1 MGFEVGRVDHQ
12 PKRLTTLARQLGED
26 LVEHAKTAPAHEPII
41 DRLVRPVVAGRIA
54 PAQPIL
60 DDEDNPPNDPPV
72 INSGVPVRQRGKMS
86 QYDAAAPRRAETNH
100 PWRRPLAPPVNQSKT

>member
-26 LVEHAKTAPAHEPII
+26 FVEHAKTSPAHEPII
-41 DRLVRPVVAGRIA
+41 DRLVQTVVTWNIA

-60 DDEDNPPNDPPV
+60 DDEDDPAEAPPV
-72 INSGVPVRQRGKMS
+72 IRSGNAMRQ
-86 QYDAAAPRRAETNH
+86 
-100 PWRRPLAPPVNQSKT
+100 